1 MISGIRCNIINRST
15 YEMESTV
22 ILKGSEDYSFI
33 NVESYGYVTSY
44 APRLSKVYHY
54 IFILFLFCIKKFRE
68 IAIFEY

>member
-33 NVESYGYVTSY
+33 NVENYGYVTSY

-54 IFILFLFCIKKFRE
+54 LFALFFRE
-68 IAIFEY
+68 IAI

>member
-44 APRLSKVYHY
+44 APRLSKVHHY
-54 IFILFLFCIKKFRE
+54 LLKKFRE
-68 IAIFEY
+68 IAKFKY

>member
-54 IFILFLFCIKKFRE
+54 LLISILFCMKNIRE
-68 IAIFEY
+68 IAIFKY

>member
-44 APRLSKVYHY
+44 APRLSKVYHRV
-54 IFILFLFCIKKFRE
+54 FLFCLNFFRE
-68 IAIFEY
+68 SAT

>member
-54 IFILFLFCIKKFRE
+54 LFSKKIRE
-68 IAIFEY
+68 IEHEIIS